1 MYDMAKLLPT
11 ADQSSDLA
19 LPVPTPRRYPIDAAS
34 VEMQPHRYLE
44 PEVNRLKEWALWA
57 TVESAEETMLNA
69 NVEALPP
76 GLAIC
81 LMIAASLVLWS
92 AVAGAVALLV

>member
-1 MYDMAKLLPT
+1 MARLRSIT
-11 ADQSSDLA
+11 DQSSDLA
-19 LPVPTPRRYPIDAAS
+19 IPVPTTRRYPVDAAT
-34 VEMQPHRYLE
+34 VEIQPHRYLE
-44 PEVNRLKEWALWA
+44 PEVNRLKEWAMRA
-57 TVESAEETMLNA
+57 TVETAEETMLNA

-76 GLAIC
+76 GLAIG